1 MAEFNTDDMMSL
13 TEFKHKFGHYY
24 SYIALKEMTGVKEIT
39 NVKKYYKCYIPTY
52 KTYSKEVWKYY
63 DDLTKEFSLLYNRFG
78 RDYYNEF
85 IENLSWRNYNFWN
98 DNPNEEWYYGIQP
111 QHILILKYI
120 KNGDIDKLRNINTVE
135 HYYIEFYKDCM
146 IKVAIDNEQI
156 ESIDYL
162 IKTKQINNYIE
173 SYLENTSPQFY
184 DKLVSKYNIKFMQ
197 EQQSNPGNELYL
209 FYSNM
214 HWIDPEETYLNLK
227 YPRIFSLE
235 HTELNEEEYK
245 NINSKLLLHIIEK
258 YEIDENHM
266 CSIIKRLE
274 NSHRYICYCL
284 INNKISDLKYF
295 FENEYLE
302 NKWDQRKVFN
312 IVRACINYNCLELL
326 DSIKII
332 EIYEYDKF
340 NYESNLK
347 FYKKEIKKILKNDN
361 EKLELIKQKYDTI
374 FHNFENICVE

>member
-1 MAEFNTDDMMSL
+1 MAEFNTDDMMNL

-24 SYIALKEMTGVKEIT
+24 SYVALKEMTGVL
-39 NVKKYYKCYIPTY
+39 KYDKCYIPTY
-52 KTYSKEVWKYY
+52 KTYSKEVLKYY
-63 DDLTKEFSLLYNRFG
+63 DYLTKEFSLLYKRFN
-78 RDYYNEF
+78 DNYCYDEF
-85 IENLSWRNYNFWN
+85 IENKGWRNSNFSN
-98 DNPNEEWYYGIQP
+98 DNPNKEWYYGIQP

-120 KNGDIDKLRNINTVE
+120 KNGDINKLRNINTVE
-135 HYYIEFYKDCM
+135 HYYIRFYKDCM
-146 IKVAIDNEQI
+146 TKVAIDNEQI

-162 IKTKQINNYIE
+162 IKTKQINRYIE
-173 SYLENTSPQFY
+173 DYLENTSPQFY
-184 DKLVSKYNIKFMQ
+184 DKLVSKYNKKFMK
-197 EQQSNPGNELYL
+197 EQQSNPENELYL

-227 YPRIFSLE
+227 YPRIFGLD
-235 HTELNEEEYK
+235 HTELSEQYK
-245 NINSKLLLHIIEK
+245 NVNPKLLLHITEK

-302 NKWDQRKVFN
+302 NKWCQREVFN
-312 IVRACINYNCLELL
+312 IVKACINYNCLELL

-332 EIYEYDKF
+332 EIYDYDKF
-340 NYESNLK
+340 NNETNLK